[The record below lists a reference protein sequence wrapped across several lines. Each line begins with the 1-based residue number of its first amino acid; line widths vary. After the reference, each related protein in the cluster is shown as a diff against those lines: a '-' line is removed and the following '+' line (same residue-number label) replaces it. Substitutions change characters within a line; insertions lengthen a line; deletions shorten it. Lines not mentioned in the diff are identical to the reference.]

1 MSIRPYHRCAIAIAL
16 ACLFAPP
23 ALAQPAPTLAELATY
38 SGADRTERL
47 IAGAKKEGVINIYSS
62 ITVDDMKV
70 ISGGFEKKYGVKL
83 QAWRASSE
91 SILQRAMVEAR
102 GGRFEVDAIETSAA
116 EMESLHREKM
126 LQAIKS
132 PLLEEIVPA
141 AIRPHGEWIGDRL
154 NIISAGYNTNLIK
167 KADVPKTYEDLLDPK
182 WKGKLAIEADD
193 SVWFGALVTA
203 MGEEKALKYF
213 RELVRRNGLSLRKGH
228 TLIANLI
235 VSEEVPF
242 ALTVYDYKV
251 KQLKRSGAPIEWLVL
266 PPGIARFLGTGV
278 LQARAA
284 SARRH
289 PVLRFHDARRAS
301 HAGRS
306 RFHADQHEGQA
317 ARRPLHARRPGA
329 GPRPGRQVA
338 EDFRRSRREGFA
350 VVTPRRLLMRFPS
363 PQGRGNRHVAPIQ
376 LELTTAAPARCCAA
390 IAPARDARG
399 WRPHSLRCSRSSSR

>member
-1 MSIRPYHRCAIAIAL
+1 MPYHRCAIVLAL
-16 ACLFAPP
+16 ACLFAPS

-70 ISGGFEKKYGVKL
+70 ISGAFEKKYGVKL

-132 PLLEEIVPA
+132 PLLAEIVPA

-167 KADVPKTYEDLLDPK
+167 QADVPKTYEDLLDPK

-242 ALTVYDYKV
+242 SLTVYDYKV
-251 KQLKRSGAPIEWLVL
+251 KQLKRSGAPIDWLVL
-266 PPGIARFLGTGV
+266 PPGIARFLGSGV
-278 LQARAA
+278 MKRAP
-284 SARRH
+284 H
-289 PVLRFHDARRAS
+289 PHAAILFFDFMMHDAQAMLVD
-301 HAGRS
+301 HDFTPTNMKVKPLDTPYTLVDPALVLDQGDKWQKIFDEVVVKQS
-306 RFHADQHEGQA
+306 R
-317 ARRPLHARRPGA
+317 
-329 GPRPGRQVA
+329 
-338 EDFRRSRREGFA
+338 
-350 VVTPRRLLMRFPS
+350 
-363 PQGRGNRHVAPIQ
+363 
-376 LELTTAAPARCCAA
+376 
-390 IAPARDARG
+390 
-399 WRPHSLRCSRSSSR
+399 

>member
-1 MSIRPYHRCAIAIAL
+1 VLAIAL

-23 ALAQPAPTLAELATY
+23 ALAQSTPTLAELAAY

-70 ISGGFEKKYGVKL
+70 ISSGFEKKYGVKL

-132 PLLEEIVPA
+132 PVLADIVPA
-141 AIRPHGEWIGDRL
+141 GIRPHGEWVGDRL
-154 NIISAGYNTNLIK
+154 NIISAGYNTKLIK
-167 KADVPKTYEDLLDPK
+167 QADVPKTYEDLLDPK

-251 KQLKRSGAPIEWLVL
+251 KQLKRSGAPIDWLVL
-266 PPGIARFLGTGV
+266 PPGIARFLGSGV
-278 LQARAA
+278 LKRAP
-284 SARRH
+284 H
-289 PVLRFHDARRAS
+289 PH
-301 HAGRS
+301 
-306 RFHADQHEGQA
+306 
-317 ARRPLHARRPGA
+317 
-329 GPRPGRQVA
+329 
-338 EDFRRSRREGFA
+338 
-350 VVTPRRLLMRFPS
+350 
-363 PQGRGNRHVAPIQ
+363 
-376 LELTTAAPARCCAA
+376 AA
-390 IAPARDARG
+390 ILFFDFMMYEAQAMLVGHDFTPTNMKVKPLDAPYTLVDPALVLDQG
-399 WRPHSLRCSRSSSR
+399 DKWQKLFDEVVVKGSR